1 VAAATA
7 AQSGQGFVAHFP
19 LCRRLPGRRL
29 PFSSADSVPPLLL
42 SRPPG
47 VSLMPHSFV
56 GRVFSLNVDRLGFS
70 RIPWGAM
77 SSSQP
82 ARPEGARR
90 SIPILVSVGWGRKAL
105 AIVAGWTL
113 FGLCAFAACLL
124 ADAAIGS
131 DSMPWRALLAYSL
144 GAAWIWA
151 ALTPPVFWLTR
162 SAGFSDGHRLRIV
175 LLHAATAAGFVLLS
189 VTLQSVLAGATRID
203 TSGVSP
209 LLPRVENSL
218 LAYAALVVMA
228 RAAHYF
234 ALLKTRQ
241 VHASQLEA
249 RLAKTHLQ
257 LLRMQLQPHFLFNTL
272 NTVAELVHS
281 EPDTADQMIT
291 RLGRLLR
298 LSLDHAGHQV
308 VPLRQEIDFLR
319 MYVEIEQ
326 VRFQDRL
333 QIVWDVDPDTLDA
346 AVPTL
351 LWHPVLENAIRHG
364 VTPLVGRG
372 RIVIASQRVGDDLI
386 LEIRDNGR
394 GLPQGGQILREGVG
408 LRNIRERV
416 DQLYGS
422 RAHFSLEPAAGGGTV
437 ATLRLPF
444 THCDAA
450 HTPVPLSQR
459 DLEELVG

>member
-1 VAAATA
+1 
-7 AQSGQGFVAHFP
+7 
-19 LCRRLPGRRL
+19 
-29 PFSSADSVPPLLL
+29 
-42 SRPPG
+42 
-47 VSLMPHSFV
+47 
-56 GRVFSLNVDRLGFS
+56 
-70 RIPWGAM
+70 M
-77 SSSQP
+77 STSHA

-90 SIPILVSVGWGRKAL
+90 PVSILLSDSWGRNAL
-105 AIVAGWTL
+105 ATGAGWTL
-113 FGLCAFAACLL
+113 FGLCSFAACLL
-124 ADAAIGS
+124 ADAATAAEAL
-131 DSMPWRALLAYSL
+131 PWTGLMAYSL
-144 GAAWIWA
+144 GVAWIYA
-151 ALTPPVFWLTR
+151 ALTPAVFWLTR
-162 SAGFSDGHRLRIV
+162 GARFAAGHRLHSV
-175 LLHAATAAGFVLLS
+175 LLHAATGAGFVMLS
-189 VTLQSVLAGATRID
+189 VTLQSMLADVTRTE
-203 TSGVSP
+203 TSGMSL

-218 LAYAALVVMA
+218 LAYIAVVVMG
-228 RAAHYF
+228 RAIHYF
-234 ALLKTRQ
+234 TLLKTRQ
-241 VHASQLEA
+241 IHASDLEA
-249 RLAKTHLQ
+249 RLARTHLQ

-281 EPDTADQMIT
+281 DPDTADQMIT

-333 QIVWDVDPDTLDA
+333 QIVWDLAPDTLEA

-364 VTPLVGRG
+364 VTPLAGRG
-372 RIVIASQRVGDDLI
+372 RIVIASQRAGDDLI

-394 GLPQGGQILREGVG
+394 GLPAGQVLREGVG

-422 RAHFSLEPAAGGGTV
+422 RAHFALEPAAGGGTV

>member
-1 VAAATA
+1 
-7 AQSGQGFVAHFP
+7 
-19 LCRRLPGRRL
+19 
-29 PFSSADSVPPLLL
+29 
-42 SRPPG
+42 
-47 VSLMPHSFV
+47 
-56 GRVFSLNVDRLGFS
+56 
-70 RIPWGAM
+70 M
-77 SSSQP
+77 SSTQAGRP
-82 ARPEGARR
+82 AGARR
-90 SIPILVSVGWGRKAL
+90 SAPLPLSEGWNRTAL
-105 AIVAGWTL
+105 AIAAGWTL
-113 FGLCAFAACLL
+113 FGLCAFATCLL
-124 ADAAIGS
+124 AEAATGA
-131 DSMPWRALLAYSL
+131 DSLPWRSLLAYSL

-151 ALTPPVFWLTR
+151 ALTSAVFWLTR
-162 SAGFSDGHRLRIV
+162 GRSFSEGHRLRSV
-175 LLHAATAAGFVLLS
+175 LLHAATGIGFVILS
-189 VTLQSVLAGATRID
+189 LTLQSMLAVATRID

-218 LAYAALVVMA
+218 LAYAALVVMGQ
-228 RAAHYF
+228 AAHYF
-234 ALLKTRQ
+234 RLLKTRQ
-241 VHASQLEA
+241 IHASELEA

-281 EPDTADQMIT
+281 DPDTADQMIT

-333 QIVWDVDPDTLDA
+333 QIVWDLAQDTLEA

-364 VTPLVGRG
+364 VTPLAGRG
-372 RIVIASQRVGDDLI
+372 RIVIASRRVGDDLI

-394 GLPQGGQILREGVG
+394 GLPNGQILREGVG

-422 RAHFSLEPAAGGGTV
+422 RARFSLEPAVGGGTV

-444 THCDAA
+444 TPCDAA

>member
-1 VAAATA
+1 MAAATA

-234 ALLKTRQ
+234 TLLKTRQ

-408 LRNIRERV
+408 LRNIR
-416 DQLYGS
+416 
-422 RAHFSLEPAAGGGTV
+422 
-437 ATLRLPF
+437 
-444 THCDAA
+444 
-450 HTPVPLSQR
+450 
-459 DLEELVG
+459 